1 MNFFNFPLVLF
12 PRLNTFLKNVELT
25 SNLTEALKSW
35 NYNVRKTREE
45 PYFVFLRFMVLSQ
58 RKY

>member
-25 SNLTEALKSW
+25 SNLTEALISW
-35 NYNVRKTREE
+35 DYNVRKTQA